1 MTARTPAAPL
11 LDRGQVIT
19 HKNVK
24 YALSARDT
32 FEAEVEPGEVFE
44 VDTELNIG
52 GHLITHPDD
61 RLTEADINVPYVNPA
76 TGPIRVNGARPGDTL
91 HVRVLDVGVRG
102 LGYTALWPKF
112 SIFGD
117 PLAERPADI
126 QARVVR
132 VEDGLIHWSDTLTL
146 DAHPMI
152 GLVGV
157 APAAGEVMTL
167 DNGPHG
173 GNLDIQ
179 EVTNGSTISF
189 RVHHDGAYL
198 YFGDVHALQGDGESS
213 GMGAV
218 EIRGRLRI
226 QVDVAPP
233 TPRLHWPRIETATHI
248 ATTGCAR
255 PVDDAMRTAFA
266 EMIHWLQAGYGLTS
280 TEAQLLLGP
289 TAQARCTQMVNPHY
303 TYICKIDKRYLP
315 EPRN

>member
-1 MTARTPAAPL
+1 MRAQPPAAPL
-11 LDRGQVIT
+11 IDRSQVIT

-61 RLTEADINVPYVNPA
+61 RLAEADITVPYVNPA

-91 HVRVLDVGVRG
+91 HVRILDVGVTG
-102 LGYTALWPKF
+102 LGYT
-112 SIFGD
+112 
-117 PLAERPADI
+117 
-126 QARVVR
+126 
-132 VEDGLIHWSDTLTL
+132 
-146 DAHPMI
+146 
-152 GLVGV
+152 
-157 APAAGEVMTL
+157 
-167 DNGPHG
+167 
-173 GNLDIQ
+173 Q
-179 EVTNGSTISF
+179 EVTNGASISF

-226 QVDVAPP
+226 QVDVQPP

-248 ATTGCAR
+248 ATTACAR
-255 PVDDAMRTAFA
+255 PLDDAMRTAFA

-289 TAQARCTQMVNPHY
+289 TAEARCTQMVNPHY

-315 EPRN
+315 RPRP